1 MTRERL
7 IALRE
12 RRAEL
17 LVRAA
22 AEREAIAALLAR
34 TDAAAHWYEAGVA
47 ARAGPRRHHAG
58 IAGGVGLLFVLRPKR
73 VLKWLAS
80 GWSLWRVYRGARA
93 WLLRAFPAAARQ
105 AHRP

>member
-17 LVRAA
+17 IARADS
-22 AEREAIAALLAR
+22 EREAIAGMLAR
-34 TDAAAHWYEAGVA
+34 GDAATRWLHAGTGA
-47 ARAGPRRHHAG
+47 LAELRRHPAW
-58 IAGGVGLLFVLRPKR
+58 IAGGVGLLFALRPKR

-93 WLLRAFPAAARQ
+93 WLWRAIPREDI
-105 AHRP
+105 RSR

>member
-7 IALRE
+7 IALRV

-17 LVRAA
+17 IARADS
-22 AEREAIAALLAR
+22 EREAIASLLAR
-34 TDAAAHWYEAGVA
+34 TDVASRWLEAGIE
-47 ARAGPRRHHAG
+47 AGAELGRHPAW
-58 IAGGVGLLFVLRPKR
+58 IAGGVGLLLALRPKR

-93 WLLRAFPAAARQ
+93 WLLRAVPPAVREARG
-105 AHRP
+105 P